1 MAMSRAKE
9 FTMANVPVAL
19 QLYTVREDAARDF
32 VGTLDQVAAIGYV
45 GVELAGY
52 GPLTPPD
59 LRAKLDTLGLT
70 VAGSHIALARLEN
83 ELDAVIAECR
93 TLQCPYV
100 VCPVLPTERRTVDG
114 FRALAASLNA
124 IGRTV
129 TASGLTLCYH
139 NHAFEFETEIDGM
152 AAYDWLMANTDR
164 ALVRIE
170 IDAFWVQKAGR
181 DPAAYIE
188 RYSGRVP
195 LVHLKDMTADDAQT
209 FAPVGTGSVDFGPI
223 FAAAERGG
231 VQWYIVEQD
240 RAEGSAIQA
249 ARTSWHNLRA
259 MGKI

>member
-1 MAMSRAKE
+1 M
-9 FTMANVPVAL
+9 MANVPVAL

-52 GPLTPPD
+52 GPLAPPA
-59 LRAKLDTLGLT
+59 LRAKLDALGLI
-70 VAGSHIALARLEN
+70 VAGSHVALARLEN

-93 TLQCPYV
+93 TLDCPTV
-100 VCPVLPTERRTVDG
+100 VCPVLPAERRSEDG
-114 FRALAASLNA
+114 FRQLATSLNA

-139 NHAFEFETEIDGM
+139 NHAFEFETAIDGV
-152 AAYDWLMANTDR
+152 AAYDWLMAHTDP

-170 IDAFWVQKAGR
+170 IDAFWLQKAGR

-188 RYSGRVP
+188 KYRGRVP
-195 LVHLKDMTADDAQT
+195 LVHLKDMTVDAAQT
-209 FAPVGTGSVDFGPI
+209 FAPVGTGSVGFAPL

-240 RAEGSAIQA
+240 RAEGSAIAA
-249 ARTSWHNLRA
+249 ARTSWINLRA